1 MPFAISART
10 ASGRRDRIHGHIAAC
25 QLAGKAFGQ
34 ADQARLAGGVI
45 GLAGVAPQGH
55 HTGKVHD
62 AAPALA
68 HHAAGGLLAAEER
81 TLKVCVQHCIEV
93 LFAHAQDQ
101 IIAGNARVV
110 HKDIHPAKGVHR
122 LFKERFAA
130 LGSGNIGLH
139 SHGICVFGLAQSHRL
154 GSCSFAVA
162 VIHHDIAALLCQ
174 LDAHS
179 PANAPASAGDNGG
192 ADDRFFA
199 HSSSFHAVSAAL
211 SCSGVSTEAQ
221 TTPGRVFFTKP
232 ARALPGPTSR
242 IWSTPSSPRRWSV
255 SSM

>member
-1 MPFAISART
+1 MR
-10 ASGRRDRIHGHIAAC
+10 
-25 QLAGKAFGQ
+25 
-34 ADQARLAGGVI
+34 
-45 GLAGVAPQGH
+45 PQ
-55 HTGKVHD
+55 
-62 AAPALA
+62 
-68 HHAAGGLLAAEER
+68 LLAAEER
-81 TLKVCVQHCIEV
+81 TLEVCVQHCIEV

-139 SHGICVFGLAQSHRL
+139 SHSICIFGLAQSHRL

-179 PANAPASAGDNGG
+179 PANAPASASNNGG

>member
-1 MPFAISART
+1 MR
-10 ASGRRDRIHGHIAAC
+10 
-25 QLAGKAFGQ
+25 
-34 ADQARLAGGVI
+34 
-45 GLAGVAPQGH
+45 PQ
-55 HTGKVHD
+55 
-62 AAPALA
+62 
-68 HHAAGGLLAAEER
+68 R
-81 TLKVCVQHCIEV
+81 WQV

-179 PANAPASAGDNGG
+179 PANAPASASNNGG

-211 SCSGVSTEAQ
+211 SCSGVSTGTCISPKDSEAK
-221 TTPGRVFFTKP
+221 RF
-232 ARALPGPTSR
+232 ARASPAGP
-242 IWSTPSSPRRWSV
+242 
-255 SSM
+255 